1 MFFDDRNTFENWAE
15 TLPAYDTHD
24 RHGCACCSALPSLL
38 AEQFDD
44 IEQLT
49 QPEHWGEGEEGVR
62 ESFLAS
68 KLAPQFASGFF
79 LSLKASSFEHL
90 FLLNSLKQ
98 QQLHCV
104 YVPQVKSDPSPQRV
118 V

>member
-49 QPEHWGEGEEGVR
+49 QPEHWAARGQQPSKVINGHIPVCNTGINWIPVAGIK
-62 ESFLAS
+62 SFS
-68 KLAPQFASGFF
+68 
-79 LSLKASSFEHL
+79 
-90 FLLNSLKQ
+90 
-98 QQLHCV
+98 
-104 YVPQVKSDPSPQRV
+104 
-118 V
+118 